1 MKRTSADQIRHGL
14 AARII
19 SGDLA
24 PGTAL
29 DETLIAAEF
38 DVSRTPVREALR
50 RLESELL
57 IRRSDT
63 LRSFVADWSI
73 GDVEDAFILRGLLES
88 YAARRA
94 AQAITPAQ
102 LGQLRAINAQLWAFV
117 SLPTPDVGGFL
128 DTNRE
133 FHAVLLEAAGS
144 PRLTAALTGVV
155 EQPVVWRTAQHYG
168 RDNLLRSHGEHE
180 DLLAALE
187 RRDGEW
193 AASVMQTHIRR
204 AFHTYADAHG
214 GRDE

>member
-1 MKRTSADQIRHGL
+1 MTRASDQAYATIREMIL
-14 AARII
+14 AGEVR
-19 SGDLA
+19 SGEKLSEEALA
-24 PGTAL
+24 LRCG
-29 DETLIAAEF
+29 
-38 DVSRTPVREALR
+38 VSRTPVREALR

-117 SLPTPDVGGFL
+117 SLPSPDVSGFL

-133 FHAVLLEAAGS
+133 FHAVLLDAAGS

-168 RDNLLRSHGEHE
+168 RENLLRSHEEHE
-180 DLLAALE
+180 ELLAALE

-193 AASVMQTHIRR
+193 AASVMQAHIRR

-214 GRDE
+214 GRDG